1 MPPAWFLLGAVCQA
15 TGRGEE
21 AIASLRE
28 AIQLRPGHGPT
39 WNLLG
44 VALAGQGRPAEAES
58 CFRRVLQLQPG
69 HAEAARNLERARLQ
83 QAGPSVETGD
93 GSNREDIPRG
103 SAGSFEDCCR
113 RAHELSQQERFA
125 EAESWYHQA
134 LAYRPDA
141 ADVLNDLGKVLVLQ
155 SRAEEGAD
163 TFHRAIAAD
172 PEHARAFLNLAA
184 ALFELNRMDE
194 AEAAARHAV
203 RIEPE
208 NPSARN
214 NLGLVLLE
222 TGRPSEAEGSFR
234 EGLRLAPDHPDLHA
248 NLAQALVMQGRA
260 PEGQPHYERALE
272 LNPDASSAHS
282 NWLFSRQVIPGVD
295 VASLAEAHARWDRQ
309 HAAPLRSTWRPFA
322 NDRDPDRPLRLG
334 FVSAAFKRHA
344 IGYFIIRAIEGL
356 KGLDCET
363 ICYATHSGRD
373 DWTRRFADALTVWR
387 QARGLTDPELA
398 DQILRRSSGPAVRP
412 GRPYVGQPAA
422 GLRAEAGAD
431 PTYVAGIRG
440 DHRTLRDRLS
450 DRRPL
455 PGPRGHRGVLSRADH
470 PAARRLRLL

>member
-1 MPPAWFLLGAVCQA
+1 MRQFVRRSSFVRYHA
-15 TGRGEE
+15 
-21 AIASLRE
+21 
-28 AIQLRPGHGPT
+28 PT

-44 VALAGQGRPAEAES
+44 VALAGLGRPAKAES
-58 CFRRVLQLQPG
+58 CFRCVLQLHPG
-69 HAEAARNLERARLQ
+69 HAEAARNLERARVQ
-83 QAGPSVETGD
+83 QAGPSADTGD
-93 GSNREDIPRG
+93 GSRREAIPRG
-103 SAGSFEDCCR
+103 SAGSFEACCR
-113 RAHELSQQERFA
+113 RAYELSQQERFA

-134 LAYRPDA
+134 LGYRPDA

-163 TFHRAIAAD
+163 YFRRAIAAD
-172 PEHARAFLNLAA
+172 PEHSRAYLNLAA

-194 AEAAARHAV
+194 AEAAARRAV
-203 RIEPE
+203 QIEPE

-260 PEGQPHYERALE
+260 PEGQPHFERALE

-295 VASLAEAHARWDRQ
+295 LASLAEAHARWDRQ

-322 NDRDPDRPLRLG
+322 NNRDPDRPLRLG

-356 KGLDCET
+356 KGARLRD
-363 ICYATHSGRD
+363 ATATPP
-373 DWTRRFADALTVWR
+373 TRAATTGPADSPMR
-387 QARGLTDPELA
+387 
-398 DQILRRSSGPAVRP
+398 RRSG
-412 GRPYVGQPAA
+412 GRPAA
-422 GLRAEAGAD
+422 
-431 PTYVAGIRG
+431 
-440 DHRTLRDRLS
+440 
-450 DRRPL
+450 
-455 PGPRGHRGVLSRADH
+455 
-470 PAARRLRLL
+470 